1 MVNEEQVKET
11 MTDSGT
17 TSAAYDAATA
27 TLTVDGRL
35 PLSSAAVAAVN
46 AACDAAE
53 DGRTAAHLTLRLS
66 GAPAV
71 SPVEGVTLSLV
82 SKWERALRRL
92 ERLPVA
98 TIATAE
104 GPCGGLALDLLLCAD
119 HRIADGAVSLV
130 MPVRNGATWPG
141 MTLYRLGRSHA
152 GAAAVRRAVL
162 FGTAIGAPEAVAL
175 QLVDVLADD
184 VEAVLAATV
193 ATTASVRGSE
203 LAIRRQLL
211 FDASTTSFE
220 EALGA
225 HLAACDRAL
234 LQAAAPE
241 AAA

>member
-11 MTDSGT
+11 MTDPGT
-17 TSAAYDAATA
+17 ASAAYDAATA

-35 PLSSAAVAAVN
+35 PLSASAVAAVN

-53 DGRTAAHLTLRLS
+53 DGHTAAHLTLRLS
-66 GAPAV
+66 GAPAA
-71 SPVEGVTLSLV
+71 SPVEEVTLSLV

-98 TIATAE
+98 TFATAE

-119 HRIADGAVSLV
+119 RRIADDAMSLV

-162 FGTAIGAPEAVAL
+162 FGTAIGAQEAVTL

-193 ATTASVRGSE
+193 ATTPSVRGSE

-234 LQAAAPE
+234 QAAA
-241 AAA
+241 

>member
-1 MVNEEQVKET
+1 MTET
-11 MTDSGT
+11 GT

-35 PLSSAAVAAVN
+35 PLSPDAVAAVN
-46 AACDAAE
+46 AACDGAE
-53 DGRTAAHLTLRLS
+53 DGLTAGHLVLRLS
-66 GAPAV
+66 GVPAV
-71 SPVEGVTLSLV
+71 PQADGVTVSLV

-92 ERLPVA
+92 ERLPAA

-119 HRIADGAVSLV
+119 RRIADGAASLV
-130 MPVRNGATWPG
+130 MPVENGTTWPG

-162 FGTAIGAPEAVAL
+162 FGAAIGAQEAVAL
-175 QLVDVLADD
+175 QLVDAVADD
-184 VEAVLAATV
+184 VEAALATAV
-193 ATTASVRGSE
+193 ASIASARGYE

-211 FDASTTSFE
+211 FDAATTGFE

-234 LQAAAPE
+234 LQSAAPG
-241 AAA
+241 AAV

>member
-11 MTDSGT
+11 MTETGT
-17 TSAAYDAATA
+17 ISAAYDAATA
-27 TLTVDGRL
+27 TLTLDGRL

-53 DGRTAAHLTLRLS
+53 DGRTAGHLTVRLS
-66 GAPAV
+66 GVPAV
-71 SPVEGVTLSLV
+71 PQADGATVSLV
-82 SKWERALRRL
+82 SKWERALRRF
-92 ERLPVA
+92 ERLPAA
-98 TIATAE
+98 TFATAE
-104 GPCGGLALDLLLCAD
+104 GPCGGLALDLLLCTD
-119 HRIADGAVSLV
+119 RRIADGAASLV
-130 MPVRNGATWPG
+130 MPVENGTTWPG

-162 FGTAIGAPEAVAL
+162 FGTAIGAQEAVAL
-175 QLVDVLADD
+175 QLVDVVADD
-184 VEAVLAATV
+184 VEAALAAAV
-193 ATTASVRGSE
+193 ASTASVRGSE

-211 FDASTTSFE
+211 FDAATTSFE

-234 LQAAAPE
+234 LQSAAAE

>member
-1 MVNEEQVKET
+1 

-27 TLTVDGRL
+27 TLTIDGRL

-53 DGRTAAHLTLRLS
+53 DGRATAHLTLRLS

-71 SPVEGVTLSLV
+71 SQVEGVTVSLV

-98 TIATAE
+98 TFATAE

-119 HRIADGAVSLV
+119 RRIADGAVSLV
-130 MPVRNGATWPG
+130 MPVANGATWPG

-152 GAAAVRRAVL
+152 GAAAVRRAVV
-162 FGTAIGAPEAVAL
+162 FGTAIGAQEAMAL

-184 VEAVLAATV
+184 VEAVLATAV
-193 ATTASVRGSE
+193 AATASVRGSE

-211 FDASTTSFE
+211 FEASTTSFE

>member
-1 MVNEEQVKET
+1 MTET
-11 MTDSGT
+11 GT
-17 TSAAYDAATA
+17 NSAAAYDAATA

-35 PLSSAAVAAVN
+35 PLSAGAVAAVN
-46 AACDAAE
+46 AACDGAE
-53 DGRTAAHLTLRLS
+53 DGRTAPHLTLRLS

-71 SPVEGVTLSLV
+71 PQADWVTVSLV
-82 SKWERALRRL
+82 SKWERVLRRL
-92 ERLPVA
+92 ERLPVP
-98 TIATAE
+98 TFATAE

-119 HRIADGAVSLV
+119 RRIADGAASLV
-130 MPVRNGATWPG
+130 LPIENGATWPG
-141 MTLYRLGRSHA
+141 MTLYRLGRFHA

-162 FGTAIGAPEAVAL
+162 FGTVIGAQEAVAL

-184 VEAVLAATV
+184 VEATLAAAV
-193 ATTASVRGSE
+193 ASASSVRGSE

-211 FDASTTSFE
+211 FDAATTTFE

-234 LQAAAPE
+234 LQTAAPE